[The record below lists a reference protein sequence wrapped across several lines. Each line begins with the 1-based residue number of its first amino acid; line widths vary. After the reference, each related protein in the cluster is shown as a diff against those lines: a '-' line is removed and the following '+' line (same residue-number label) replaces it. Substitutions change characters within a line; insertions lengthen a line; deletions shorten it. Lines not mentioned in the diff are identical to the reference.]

1 MPFCSSPPGACAGF
15 NPFDCPVVR
24 VGHCR
29 FRRTGRQALVI
40 RQPHELIGRSRRRP
54 LGWPPVARG
63 VAQLQG
69 RPARLAPRFPP
80 QSTFRPVSGRE
91 RPSEGAWCCAP
102 ARRTSRACEPWRRC
116 RATERHTAHQQ
127 RSTDAT
133 IYYRF
138 HPLRT
143 NTLPVIRRYH
153 VGHEPYYVV
162 LRADG
167 TPLAVPGW
175 MTRPE
180 AAYAEV
186 VRAVRV
192 PIRVLRE
199 LHRVAVACLSS
210 RHNADE
216 EDPDV
221 AAPTETPTTTLRRPP
236 TPSRRPTS
244 PGRTSAVT
252 PRPGAVDAG
261 PGEEASRGERR

>member
-1 MPFCSSPPGACAGF
+1 MRPR
-15 NPFDCPVVR
+15 R
-24 VGHCR
+24 VTGTSCR
-29 FRRTGRQALVI
+29 TPI
-40 RQPHELIGRSRRRP
+40 
-54 LGWPPVARG
+54 GWPPRVLGARRPHVTSGLPALRHRCRSTSRPASVLETPNAEARG
-63 VAQLQG
+63 CVRG
-69 RPARLAPRFPP
+69 
-80 QSTFRPVSGRE
+80 
-91 RPSEGAWCCAP
+91 
-102 ARRTSRACEPWRRC
+102 RRTPPAGGWSRRS

-127 RSTDAT
+127 RPADAT

-143 NTLPVIRRYH
+143 HTLPVIRRYH

-180 AAYAEV
+180 AAYADV
-186 VRAVRV
+186 VGAVRL

-216 EDPDV
+216 EDPDA
-221 AAPTETPTTTLRRPP
+221 AAPTETPTTTVRRPA
-236 TPSRRPTS
+236 TPPRRPTS
-244 PGRTSAVT
+244 PGRASAVT
-252 PRPGAVDAG
+252 PRSGAVDAG
-261 PGEEASRGERR
+261 RGKEAPRGGRR